1 MFKNY
6 INRFMGPNSNN
17 RAKLTIVVLSVLMY
31 LTGNT
36 LYAQN
41 KIALLVGIS
50 DYPQYSNTDASWPKI
65 HGANDVLLMK
75 PILQKQGFKVD
86 VFTNNNATYNSIQA
100 GFEKLMK
107 NAQAGD
113 IVYIHFSGHGQAV
126 EDVNG
131 DENDGWD
138 EAFIPYD
145 ARRIYQKGIYA
156 GEKHFL
162 DDELNK
168 YLDAIRTKVGAN
180 GIVYVV
186 MDACHA
192 GSSYRGEEDADSAF
206 VRGSDIGFS
215 MSGKTYTP
223 KIDKRGNIR
232 VAAKTNMA
240 PVYMLEACR
249 SYEVNIEIKQGNM
262 YYGPL
267 SYYISQE
274 LLTSTL
280 SFDTKWI
287 EKVRTNMDKD
297 IRLVRQH
304 MVTESSK

>member
-17 RAKLTIVVLSVLMY
+17 RAKLMIVVLSVLMY

-50 DYPQYSNTDASWPKI
+50 DYPQYSNADASWSKI
-65 HGANDVLLMK
+65 HGANDVTLMK
-75 PILQKQGFKVD
+75 PLLQKQGFKVS
-86 VFTNNNATYNSIQA
+86 VLTNNNATYNSIQS

-131 DENDGWD
+131 DEDDDWD

-145 ARRIYQKGIYA
+145 ARRIYQKGIYS

-215 MSGKTYTP
+215 LSGKTYTP

-232 VAAKTNMA
+232 IAAKTNMA

-287 EKVRTNMDKD
+287 DNVRTNMDKD

>member
-17 RAKLTIVVLSVLMY
+17 RAKLMIVVLSVLMY

-86 VFTNNNATYNSIQA
+86 VFTNNNATYNSVQA

-107 NAQAGD
+107 NAQAGA

-131 DENDGWD
+131 DEDDGWD

-192 GSSYRGEEDADSAF
+192 GSSYRGEEDADSDF

-215 MSGKTYTP
+215 LSGKTYTP

>member
-1 MFKNY
+1 MFKKYTNC
-6 INRFMGPNSNN
+6 FMKLNSNN
-17 RAKLTIVVLSVLMY
+17 RAKLMILVLYVLMC
-31 LTGNT
+31 LIGNT

-41 KIALLVGIS
+41 KVALLVGIS
-50 DYPQYSNTDASWPKI
+50 DYPQYSKADASWPKI

-75 PILQKQGFKVD
+75 PLLQKQGFKVNIL
-86 VFTNNNATYNSIQA
+86 TNNNATYNAIQTN
-100 GFEKLMK
+100 FEKLLK
-107 NAQAGD
+107 NVRTGD
-113 IVYIHFSGHGQAV
+113 IVYIHLSGHGQAV
-126 EDVNG
+126 EDING
-131 DENDGWD
+131 DEDDGWD

-145 ARRIYQKGIYA
+145 AQRIYQKGIYA

-180 GIVYVV
+180 GTVYVV

-192 GSSYRGEEDADSAF
+192 GSSYRGEEDADSTF

-215 MSGKTYTP
+215 LSGKTYTP